1 MSENKSTKAKL
12 NQESASQTAYTQEH
26 QFNEINDRN
35 PVVKA
40 QKQISSQRTVGVYS
54 PQQE

>member
-1 MSENKSTKAKL
+1 MNENTPEELVQIEQKAKE
-12 NQESASQTAYTQEH
+12 NHEA
-26 QFNEINDRN
+26 NEEQGN

>member
-1 MSENKSTKAKL
+1 MKKKRRTNHEAR
-12 NQESASQTAYTQEH
+12 QEKG
-26 QFNEINDRN
+26 N

>member
-1 MSENKSTKAKL
+1 MNENTPEELVQIEQKAKE
-12 NQESASQTAYTQEH
+12 NHEAKEKQG
-26 QFNEINDRN
+26 N